1 MELIDWYNGSLL
13 VGLLF
18 SIPHFFLKSKY
29 KKEHLISFAILI
41 VANILELYGE
51 YTVQRKINN
60 SLAYNLFFVYG
71 ETLLILG
78 LFYSIFKEKKPKFF
92 LKIASF
98 AFLLWGIL
106 YTILIE
112 NLRAFHTLSFSIGSL
127 IIILCCI
134 YFLVSIFLKEWYIKE
149 FLMANPLFWITVF
162 IFFFYSAT
170 TLYFSSVNLILKIDP
185 KLNSILAS
193 INKIMAVTMYLGMGL
208 AFYLPYF
215 NRSEQ
220 KI

>member
-1 MELIDWYNGSLL
+1 MIYTYLALILL
-13 VGLLF
+13 GLLS
-18 SIPHFFLKSKY
+18 SIPHFFLPNRF
-29 KKEHLISFAILI
+29 KKQHVITFFILI
-41 VANILELYGE
+41 LAFGLESYGA
-51 YTVQRKINN
+51 YTVPKKINN
-60 SLAYNLFFVYG
+60 SLAYNLFFVYT

-106 YTILIE
+106 YTIFIE

-185 KLNSILAS
+185 NLNSILAS

-208 AFYLPYF
+208 AFYLPYL